1 MSSFVD
7 CLVGYRSL
15 YRLLLDNNKLGD
27 SGAKALALA
36 LPHMMLGV
44 LNIGFNEISTEGLL
58 AIVRYL
64 ATPDNT
70 LASLCLS
77 GNTLDNTVAKELAN
91 ILIVNTQLQE
101 LYVDRSNMTNVGERF
116 LATGVASNKA
126 CPLRILTG
134 FELGKVLTQL
144 GSPQAVAQMNNEQA
158 LKYLCQV
165 WRDLERTAALQQQQ
179 MRLQQQAG
187 YLMAQGP
194 SAAANSQ
201 AAMLMMMQQ
210 HHHLQHHHSHHLA
223 VHPPPNN
230 PTVMSSMGGTSGGSH
245 MAMAASMLN
254 SGLGSV
260 GTSSPSEFSATEVDP
275 SLLASLGV
283 PNTVSIA
290 ATPPEPSPAVQSQVF
305 NTAPGPSSSSGIG
318 LVRSQFAISPVVIP
332 EANAV
337 SSTPAAVS
345 SNVATGTATTPSAAA
360 AGGLIGTTMVPGPIP
375 LGGTVVPSV
384 SSTQAFVAVPSAP
397 APPTAS
403 TPTPMVQQ
411 ASMTFVP
418 HPKRVRSVPGGS
430 VGSGGGNGSVI
441 NRPMSSRPPS
451 RTPPI
456 LNTRQQF
463 QQQQLQ
469 QLQYQQQVERY
480 HALLEAARQVP
491 DLPFD
496 SRELQVLTDFYYT
509 PPSAYPAEQHMEPA
523 GGLSPHFSTSTRRAT
538 TVTDMTKSSSSTT
551 TVQQPLGPSGTTDMT
566 GTTQVLVPTAA
577 NLAQLGRS
585 QPSATYGQWRM
596 GNTTTPASGTTY
608 PIHSTVHGAMT
619 ATATDD
625 DAISDTGTQTTAGH
639 VHERS
644 EEDDEGDAS
653 SSRPWKRASNLTT
666 MPRINYFGRI
676 KVHLFAFVIGT
687 MLMIIDVTV
696 DVIVLHRV
704 YWTSCAVR
712 GVMVPVW
719 PCCVNCACWRFPC
732 WDWMR
737 WKSKRFSCAMCLA

>member
-1 MSSFVD
+1 MVVASVLSKNSTITCLDLGFCSISDVGVEALSQALVYNTSLKVLYLSGNCITEAGYKHLGTALSANRSLEGLYLTGNSGKAEGAKSVAKGLKYNQTLNKLFLNGNKIEKDGASSISDTLMSNHSVTHLNLSDNNIGDDGLGSLAEALAQHRKLKELELSFNKITSVGMSSFVD

-101 LYVDRSNMTNVGERF
+101 L
-116 LATGVASNKA
+116 
-126 CPLRILTG
+126 
-134 FELGKVLTQL
+134 
-144 GSPQAVAQMNNEQA
+144 
-158 LKYLCQV
+158 
-165 WRDLERTAALQQQQ
+165 
-179 MRLQQQAG
+179 
-187 YLMAQGP
+187 
-194 SAAANSQ
+194 
-201 AAMLMMMQQ
+201 
-210 HHHLQHHHSHHLA
+210 
-223 VHPPPNN
+223 
-230 PTVMSSMGGTSGGSH
+230 
-245 MAMAASMLN
+245 
-254 SGLGSV
+254 
-260 GTSSPSEFSATEVDP
+260 
-275 SLLASLGV
+275 
-283 PNTVSIA
+283 
-290 ATPPEPSPAVQSQVF
+290 
-305 NTAPGPSSSSGIG
+305 
-318 LVRSQFAISPVVIP
+318 SQFAISPVVIP

-403 TPTPMVQQ
+403 TPTPM
-411 ASMTFVP
+411 
-418 HPKRVRSVPGGS
+418 
-430 VGSGGGNGSVI
+430 
-441 NRPMSSRPPS
+441 
-451 RTPPI
+451 
-456 LNTRQQF
+456 
-463 QQQQLQ
+463 
-469 QLQYQQQVERY
+469 
-480 HALLEAARQVP
+480 
-491 DLPFD
+491 
-496 SRELQVLTDFYYT
+496 
-509 PPSAYPAEQHMEPA
+509 
-523 GGLSPHFSTSTRRAT
+523 
-538 TVTDMTKSSSSTT
+538 SSSSTT

-676 KVHLFAFVIGT
+676 KSLLDELRSAGSHGA
-687 MLMIIDVTV
+687 
-696 DVIVLHRV
+696 
-704 YWTSCAVR
+704 
-712 GVMVPVW
+712 
-719 PCCVNCACWRFPC
+719 
-732 WDWMR
+732 
-737 WKSKRFSCAMCLA
+737 CLALLRQLRMLEISLLGLDALEIEEILLRDVLGLGRVVYHVPHPTLGATTPVGTPGAMTPPNIINHNMSYQNKYNYNYSNYLPARPKQPAVVPPTHFQLG